1 MVYCLSC
8 GRPPFRFGEENRR
21 RAPRGPVVIE
31 ENRWAERESNP
42 QSQRRL
48 IYSHRQ
54 GLRERDAN
62 FLAIPKVSL
71 GAGVDSAKGQLPI
84 LFSTE
89 PGGSLPLLHLTGNA
103 PSRPISPSAEIPKS
117 LRARF
122 GQ

>member
-71 GAGVDSAKGQLPI
+71 GAGVDSAKGSVAHFVQH
-84 LFSTE
+84 
-89 PGGSLPLLHLTGNA
+89 GAGRLT
-103 PSRPISPSAEIPKS
+103 SAAASDRK
-117 LRARF
+117 R
-122 GQ
+122 GCQTY